1 MGKVDI
7 VAVGNEPFFECGGK
21 TENLNEFYEA
31 LAQHTIDYQQQDAGA
46 SSKRRFTDVLE
57 QHYREARLLNGA
69 SAGGNLDP
77 AKACADPQATKTFT
91 SLHDAWAK
99 PGITLPPQSKVT
111 VTVTVNRITPNGDT
125 ATVTD
130 TGISLDGHTLNALML
145 IGSTNAQGFGVT
157 WTMQQQKGRWFIS
170 SMDLGN

>member
-1 MGKVDI
+1 M
-7 VAVGNEPFFECGGK
+7 
-21 TENLNEFYEA
+21 
-31 LAQHTIDYQQQDAGA
+31 
-46 SSKRRFTDVLE
+46 
-57 QHYREARLLNGA
+57 
-69 SAGGNLDP
+69 
-77 AKACADPQATKTFT
+77 
-91 SLHDAWAK
+91 
-99 PGITLPPQSKVT
+99 T